1 MLVGKLG
8 SGQENVG
15 REKQVTELS
24 LKYTGR
30 FSKQND
36 DIKLLK
42 QGWSGLSVIMEDL
55 FYFILFANNHPL

>member
-15 REKQVTELS
+15 REQQVTELS

-42 QGWSGLSVIMEDL
+42 QGWSGLSVTMEDL

>member
-15 REKQVTELS
+15 REQQVTELS
-24 LKYTGR
+24 LQYTGR

>member
-15 REKQVTELS
+15 REQQVTELS

-36 DIKLLK
+36 GIKLLK

-55 FYFILFANNHPL
+55 FYFILFVNNHPL

>member
-1 MLVGKLG
+1 MLVGKLS

-15 REKQVTELS
+15 REQQVTELS

-36 DIKLLK
+36 GIKLLK